1 MTGWHLFFSKQKKG
15 IFLSLLIITAC
26 QEGGP
31 SQTAGVFQGDK
42 EQCVLRLVTLWCW
55 AGRCEVSV
63 ILRDDTK
70 HLICKAFD
78 HFQAVSPK
86 ENHWTLLKWG

>member
-70 HLICKAFD
+70 HHKKFKTITAQFL
-78 HFQAVSPK
+78 PK
-86 ENHWTLLKWG
+86 QSFLFTYEF